1 MKKKIIKLEDFGSL
15 QDALAYLKALDL
27 GKGWEIEVRPAKDSR
42 TLPQNDLYWMWCS
55 TAAKHFSTEEAK
67 YTKNDMHDIFCHKFL
82 GYTDGKI
89 IGTTEFKPELR
100 STTGLKVDEMHEY
113 MNKVEV
119 WCAEHGLLLPTP
131 ADSQYD
137 KKKRKNGS
145 YD

>member
-1 MKKKIIKLEDFGSL
+1 MARKKIVKLTDFESL
-15 QDALAYLKALDL
+15 QNLLKYLKELTF
-27 GKGWEIEVRPAKDSR
+27 GEWEIEIRPMKDDR

-55 TAAKHFSTEEAK
+55 LAAKHFSKKGK
-67 YTKNDMHDIFCHKFL
+67 YTKNDMHEILRYKFL

-89 IGTTEFKPELR
+89 IGSTEFKPELR
-100 STTGLKVDEMHEY
+100 STKDLKVDEMHEF
-113 MNKVEV
+113 MTKVEV

-131 ADSQYD
+131 ADSQYE